1 MVPDGVWI
9 WDPILK
15 KYKRILENGEI
26 VGYEPAIVLASGKD
40 GELVLSDEF
49 KEILHSRNFVV
60 IQRNA

>member
-15 KYKRILENGEI
+15 KYKRILLNGEI